1 MDRLTEK
8 DDPMKIVESDL
19 ERASPLELLL
29 VEDNP
34 GDARLVTT
42 YLRRSLD
49 RDVRITHTSTLGEA
63 SERVREHHPDLVLL
77 DLGLPD
83 SRGIDAVRGIQSV
96 NGTAPIVVLTGHD
109 DERMALEALQE
120 GAQDYLVK
128 DELDSEVLKR
138 SIRYSLERHQASCQ
152 LERARQA
159 AQAERALSR
168 SILRSLLEHVAV
180 LDEEGTIVAA
190 NEAWTGFARD
200 NGGDLHGYRGQ
211 NYLRAAEAAD
221 DERAREMLRG
231 MKAVLAGDRE
241 AFAMEYPCHG
251 PDVERWFLASVAP
264 LKESTGGVVVSH
276 VDITDRKRAE
286 EEVRLERERF
296 AEVFRT
302 APASVATF
310 RGPDHVVEMV
320 NPACREL
327 VGDRE
332 LEGRTV
338 RRALPELGG
347 QGFLDL
353 LDRVYRTGEAAE
365 VEEAPLVLE
374 PAGGGPIERKYV
386 SFVYHP
392 RWEGG
397 RVAGVFA
404 HGVDVTEQVVA
415 RKRIEEAEARWSTV
429 LETMTEA
436 VVILDRQGNLEF
448 ANPAAEEILGLEI
461 SDLEG
466 RTYADPDWKI
476 TGPEGQEFPDE
487 LLPFRR
493 VMETGEPV
501 SGVEHAVVRGDGE
514 RITLS
519 VNAAPITDGNGR
531 PRSVVAS
538 FRDVTERS
546 RMEEDLR
553 YRALHDNLTGLPN
566 RTLGIERLQQAV
578 GQARRRGE
586 ALGVMIVDV
595 DRFKRINDSLGHTAG
610 DRVLQTVAR
619 RLAAAVREGDTVARW
634 GGDEFLL
641 VLPDVGCRAEMGRI
655 GERVRRELSEP
666 CPVAEESLTL
676 EASMGGVLVC
686 TGEPGWSVGA
696 EAAPEELV
704 RYADAALLEAKGA
717 GGSGY
722 GLFDPAGKSKVGG
735 VLQREQELRRG
746 LEADEFE
753 PFFQP
758 IVSLEDGTIWGV
770 EPLARWRRPD
780 GEVIAPADFIA
791 LAEETGM
798 IGELGRSIVH
808 QSLEQLAAW
817 TRDGLGSE
825 LRVTPNVSGRQ
836 FEEEGIIR
844 DLREGL
850 ASTGLSA
857 SRVHLEVTETSI
869 MKATDRIEELRSLG
883 ARVWIDDFGTG
894 YSSFVYLRDLEV
906 DGLKVDMSFVQGLG
920 RATGNRAIIE
930 SILTLGDEMG
940 LHVIAEGIETRD
952 QLGIL
957 RQMGCGLGQGYLFGR
972 PLPAREMTN
981 LLEEGGGKMD
991 LARP

>member
-1 MDRLTEK
+1 
-8 DDPMKIVESDL
+8 MKVIESDL
-19 ERASPLELLL
+19 ERTNPLDILL

-49 RDVRITHTSTLGEA
+49 RDVRITHIRTLGEA
-63 SERVREHHPDLVLL
+63 SERVRARHPDLVLL

-83 SRGIDAVRGIQSV
+83 SSGVDAVRGIQSV
-96 NGTAPIVVLTGHD
+96 NGTAPIVVLTGHE
-109 DERMALEALQE
+109 DERMALAALQE
-120 GAQDYLVK
+120 GAQDYLLK
-128 DELDSEVLKR
+128 DELDPEVLKR
-138 SIRYSLERHQASCQ
+138 SIRYSLERHRVSHQ
-152 LERARQA
+152 LERARRA
-159 AQAERALSR
+159 AESERALSR
-168 SILRSLLEHVAV
+168 SILRSLPEHVAV

-190 NEAWTGFARD
+190 NEAWTAFARE
-200 NGGDLHGYRGQ
+200 NGGDLHGHRGE
-211 NYLRAAEAAD
+211 NYLRTVEAAD

-231 MKAVLAGDRE
+231 MKAVLAGERE
-241 AFAMEYPCHG
+241 GFALEYPCHG
-251 PDVERWFLASVAP
+251 PDLERWFLASVAS
-264 LKESTGGVVVSH
+264 LKGSAGGVVVSH
-276 VDITDRKRAE
+276 VDISDRIRAE
-286 EEVRLERERF
+286 EEVRVERERF

-302 APASVATF
+302 APASVATL
-310 RGPDHVVEMV
+310 RGPDHVFEMM

-327 VGDRE
+327 VGDRD

-338 RRALPELGG
+338 RQALPELEG
-347 QGFLDL
+347 QGFLEI
-353 LDRVYRTGEAAE
+353 LDRVYRTGEAE
-365 VEEAPLVLE
+365 EIEEAPLVLE
-374 PAGGGPIERKYV
+374 PEDEGPAERKYV

-392 RWEGG
+392 RWEGD
-397 RVAGVFA
+397 RVVGVFA
-404 HGVDVTEQVVA
+404 HGLDVTEQVVA

-436 VVILDRQGNLEF
+436 VVILDREGSLEF
-448 ANPAAEEILGLEI
+448 ANPAAEEILGLETCA
-461 SDLEG
+461 LEG
-466 RTYADPDWKI
+466 RAYTDPDWNI
-476 TGPEGQEFPDE
+476 TGPEGQDFPDE

-501 SGVEHAVVRGDGE
+501 NGVEHAVERGDGE
-514 RITLS
+514 RIVLS
-519 VNAAPITDGNGR
+519 VNAAPISDGTGR
-531 PRSVVAS
+531 PGSVVAS
-538 FRDVTERS
+538 FRDVTERR
-546 RMEEDLR
+546 RMEKDLR
-553 YRALHDNLTGLPN
+553 HRALHDNLTGLPN

-610 DRVLQTVAR
+610 DRVLQSVAR
-619 RLAAAVREGDTVARW
+619 RLTGAVREGDTVARW

-641 VLPDVGCRAEMGRI
+641 VLPDVGSRDGMERI
-655 GERVRRELSEP
+655 GERVRRELGEP
-666 CPVAEESLTL
+666 CPVSGESLTL
-676 EASMGGVLVC
+676 EGSMGGVLVC

-696 EAAPEELV
+696 ESPEELV
-704 RYADAALLEAKGA
+704 RYADAALLDAKRDGGA
-717 GGSGY
+717 GY
-722 GLFDPAGKSKVGG
+722 ALFDPAGKSRVGG

-758 IVSLEDGTIWGV
+758 LVSLEDGRIWGL

-780 GEVIAPADFIA
+780 GEVVGPADFIP

-817 TRDGLGSE
+817 TRDGLGPE
-825 LRVTPNVSGRQ
+825 LRITPNVSGRQ
-836 FEEEGIIR
+836 FEDEGIIR
-844 DLREGL
+844 DLQEGL

-869 MKATDRIEELRSLG
+869 MKATDRIAELRSLG

-906 DGLKVDMSFVQGLG
+906 DGLKIDMSFVQGLG

-930 SILTLGDEMG
+930 SILTLGGEMG
-940 LHVIAEGIETRD
+940 LHVIAEGIETRA
-952 QLGIL
+952 QLDTL
-957 RQMGCGLGQGYLFGR
+957 RRMGCGLGQGYLFGR
-972 PLPAREMTN
+972 PLPAREMTE
-981 LLEEGGGKMD
+981 LLEEGGGTLD